1 MTEKEKVIE
10 GISVLKDEMQ
20 TVIIETVLV
29 LEETKEEA
37 VNVLK
42 QIKDLESE
50 NEYLKL
56 LLADNTPMMKQL
68 IPILKS

>member
-42 QIKDLESE
+42 EIKDLESE